1 MSETPLLH
9 TLDKGVL
16 TLTLNRPDRL
26 NAMTSQM
33 IDGLREQ
40 LERANLD
47 AAIRAVVIT
56 GAGRGFCAGHDLSG
70 VDAAAWELRASDDA
84 PDAPI
89 RLDMLAAKLIRDAEI
104 FALIRGMGKPVIAS
118 LRGPVV
124 GSGLILAAACDLR
137 IVSNTVMFRGGFVSA
152 GRCGDPGGSYL
163 ITKIV
168 GPAAARALYLLD
180 EKIDAQTALTMNLA
194 TRVVDDA
201 ELDAH
206 VADLAAKMAA
216 GPTMAFAGIKR
227 NLITAETASYT
238 DLIAN
243 EAVTNV
249 AASMS
254 HDGKEAAAAFMER
267 RAPVFLGR

>member
-1 MSETPLLH
+1 MSDTPLLH

-137 IVSNTVMFRGGFVSA
+137 IVSTTVMFRGGFVSA

-180 EKIDAQTALTMNLA
+180 EKIDAQRALTINLA
-194 TRVVDDA
+194 TQVIDDT

-206 VADLAAKMAA
+206 VAALAAEMAA
-216 GPTMAFAGIKR
+216 GPTMAYAGIKR
-227 NLITAETASYT
+227 NLITAETANYS

-243 EAVTNV
+243 EAITNV